1 MAVRPPQDDDS
12 EPEAIEFGI
21 AALDARLDRADVT
34 FPATSQELLR
44 ALDDPDIPYDGA
56 GNTVPLAEV
65 LDAVPKQKFD
75 SESQLLDLLH
85 PVFEERRASASG
97 SIVARLR
104 ELLPF

>member
-1 MAVRPPQDDDS
+1 
-12 EPEAIEFGI
+12 
-21 AALDARLDRADVT
+21 
-34 FPATSQELLR
+34 
-44 ALDDPDIPYDGA
+44 
-56 GNTVPLAEV
+56 V